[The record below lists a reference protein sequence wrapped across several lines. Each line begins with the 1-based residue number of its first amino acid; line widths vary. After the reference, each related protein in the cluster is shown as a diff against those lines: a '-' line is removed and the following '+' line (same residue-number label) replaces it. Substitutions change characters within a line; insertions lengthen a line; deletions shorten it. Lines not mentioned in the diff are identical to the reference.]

1 MFEIKDGGDS
11 SPVEWN
17 KNNLQPD
24 RIIMV
29 LDESNGI
36 VWLFYGKK
44 KGLVSRRT
52 AMRQAQS
59 MKGHGFTIG
68 RSIIGRNIS
77 TIVEIE
83 ERKIGR
89 DPETDANN
97 TKFLELLSKTVIDEG
112 NFIMRFGTTGISE
125 PSVKMYSNIGETPK
139 IEPLPA
145 VKPFFK
151 VETKPVIVPSSPKPM
166 PKSMS
171 KPIPKLVT
179 PIKPIV
185 KAEPKIK
192 PTHSP
197 LTKEETPSFSA
208 SEYSED
214 KISVP
219 KPSVL
224 KSNVGDDQ
232 KLGLVLMA
240 VMSQVRDI
248 WASKRDDNSIDIEQI
263 DGPVCKFMIENGKV
277 IFKTGS
283 FNSVDSQIKNSIL
296 SKLKEYGLE

>member
-11 SPVEWN
+11 SPVEWS
-17 KNNLQPD
+17 KDHLQPD

-29 LDESNGI
+29 LDELNGI

-112 NFIMRFGTTGISE
+112 NFIMRFGKAGISE

-145 VKPFFK
+145 FKPAVK
-151 VETKPVIVPSSPKPM
+151 VETKPVIVPSSPKP
-166 PKSMS
+166 
-171 KPIPKLVT
+171 IPKPMKT
-179 PIKPIV
+179 
-185 KAEPKIK
+185 EPKIEPA
-192 PTHSP
+192 PTP
-197 LTKEETPSFSA
+197 LAVEKTPSFTA

-214 KISVP
+214 KISIP
-219 KPSVL
+219 KPEKL
-224 KSNVGDDQ
+224 ESNISNDQ

-283 FNSVDSQIKNSIL
+283 FNRVDSQIKNSIL
-296 SKLKEYGLE
+296 SKLKEYGVE